1 VGIVVILAETNKTR
15 VVNSIEE
22 YKELITSIRDT
33 LYRLALSIVVDSA
46 TAEDI
51 VQDVSERVW
60 RARDKVLHSE
70 HPKAYICR
78 MAHNLAIDRVRQHQ
92 RERSIALEGVAV
104 EDGNSVSNIKDMAE
118 ITRKIIAQL
127 PDKQQLIIHMRDV
140 EGYEFEEIAQIAECD
155 EVSVRMNLSRA
166 RKRVREELIKMMSYG
181 VR

>member
-1 VGIVVILAETNKTR
+1 
-15 VVNSIEE
+15 
-22 YKELITSIRDT
+22 
-33 LYRLALSIVVDSA
+33 
-46 TAEDI
+46 
-51 VQDVSERVW
+51 
-60 RARDKVLHSE
+60 
-70 HPKAYICR
+70 

-92 RERSIALEGVAV
+92 RERSIAVEGVVV

>member
-1 VGIVVILAETNKTR
+1 M
-15 VVNSIEE
+15 NSIEK

-60 RARDKVLHSE
+60 RARDTVLQSE

-78 MAHNLAIDRVRQHQ
+78 MAHNLAIDCVRQRG
-92 RERSIALEGVAV
+92 RERGIALEGVAV
-104 EDGNSVSNIKDMAE
+104 EDGNSESNIRDMVAL
-118 ITRKIIAQL
+118 TRKIISQL
-127 PDKQQLIIHMRDV
+127 PDKQQLIIHLRDV

-155 EVSVRMNLSRA
+155 ETSVRMNLSRA
-166 RKRVREELIKMMSYG
+166 RKRVREELITMMSHG